1 MKQFGMTRQSAGTL
15 AVAAISLSLLLLDGT
30 RAWSDDVVETIVLV
44 RHGEK
49 PDKGLGQ
56 LDCQGLNRAL
66 ALPPVIAKTFGRPSA
81 VFAPDPSQQRE
92 DYGVSY
98 DYVRP
103 LATIEPT
110 AIFFGLPVNAS
121 FGVSNTDGLRA
132 ALEQPLY
139 RNAIVIVAWEH
150 RLIET
155 IARALLAAHGGD
167 PALVPKWDK
176 DDFDSIYVVT
186 IMGTGDAAKVTF
198 SHEREGLD
206 GQPDACPR

>member
-1 MKQFGMTRQSAGTL
+1 MTRQSAGTL
-15 AVAAISLSLLLLDGT
+15 AVAAISLSLFILDGN
-30 RAWSDDVVETIVLV
+30 RAWSDDAVETIVLV

-49 PDKGLGQ
+49 PGKGLGQ

-92 DYGVSY
+92 DDGVYY

-110 AIFFGLPVNAS
+110 AIFFELPVNAS
-121 FGVSNTDGLRA
+121 FGVSNTDGLQA

-139 RNAIVIVAWEH
+139 RNAVVIVAWEH

-155 IARALLAAHGGD
+155 IAHALLAAHGGD
-167 PALVPKWDK
+167 PALVPKWHK

-186 IMGTGDAAKVTF
+186 ITRTGDAAKVTF
-198 SHEREGLD
+198 SHGREGLD